1 VQIRWK
7 SEWPAARAHRL
18 KNLLTRISAKLN
30 IHRRPPE
37 LNTTGDQSV
46 RVVEELHTEDQDP
59 PPEAVEQEQLAEPTE
74 EVTRPKSPIT
84 SLTVRHKPIVE
95 PETLE
100 RAISHPSFGSLP
112 PRVEGREIVVISSDE
127 SDSDQEQSPKDSDHS
142 PSPSPIPA
150 GHDRRAGPFRMK
162 ITPAPPSSLLEHRKE
177 PIARSSSAE
186 PVLEGRRPKARYFRG
201 RDSSPEAQSSPSP
214 PQPKARYFRGRDS
227 SPEAQ
232 SSPSPPQPK
241 ARYFRGRDPSPEA
254 QSSPGLPKYLPPRR
268 FRNKSHG
275 ELHSQPSPEYDQQ
288 VWQPAK
294 YTSRRER
301 LSRDHRLSLP
311 FDEDI
316 RQLGRNY
323 RVRPAS
329 DRLSLPFDEDIRQL
343 GRSYRV
349 RPSSS
354 RS

>member
-1 VQIRWK
+1 MDTDAYVQESSSPDEKPESYLSHALDLVEKAERAFFESVQIRWK
-7 SEWPAARAHRL
+7 SEWPVARAHRL
-18 KNLLTRISAKLN
+18 KNLSTRISAKLN

-37 LNTTGDQSV
+37 LNTAGDQSV
-46 RVVEELHTEDQDP
+46 RVVEELHPEDQDP

-74 EVTRPKSPIT
+74 EEPTSPKSPIT

-95 PETLE
+95 LETPE
-100 RAISHPSFGSLP
+100 RAISLPSFGSLP
-112 PRVEGREIVVISSDE
+112 PRVEGKEIVVISPHE

-150 GHDRRAGPFRMK
+150 GHDRRIGPFRMK
-162 ITPAPPSSLLEHRKE
+162 ITPTPPSSLLEPRKE
-177 PIARSSSAE
+177 PITRSSSAE
-186 PVLEGRRPKARYFRG
+186 PVLEGQRSKARYFR
-201 RDSSPEAQSSPSP
+201 S
-214 PQPKARYFRGRDS
+214 
-227 SPEAQ
+227 
-232 SSPSPPQPK
+232 
-241 ARYFRGRDPSPEA
+241 RDPSPEA

-294 YTSRRER
+294 YTSRNER

-311 FDEDI
+311 FDEDL

>member
-1 VQIRWK
+1 
-7 SEWPAARAHRL
+7 
-18 KNLLTRISAKLN
+18 LTRISAKLN

-214 PQPKARYFRGRDS
+214 PQPKARYFRGRD
-227 SPEAQ
+227 
-232 SSPSPPQPK
+232 
-241 ARYFRGRDPSPEA
+241 PSPEA